1 MARVSQKKG
10 APSELSLPGAAPA
23 SSNPN
28 LSHFA
33 CFCLAAALPARAPE
47 AASSA
52 PAKKQDGHQACRFAP
67 QDRKVRREQFRNLL
81 RLRENVSTDPFQR
94 RTAHAPIDPKK
105 ILHCLY
111 YHHLG
116 LSVPLELSTMK
127 GQTSNNLA
135 NKICTVKASGSLASP
150 LMLTEMK
157 TAQHNFGS
165 FPKTQLRQSHL
176 ANERTKMINPKWKT
190 VPCIYMLN
198 SLKCPYGDRCSFA
211 HHEKEL
217 RDTACAN
224 PSPDESNA
232 RYKTE
237 MCKHIQM
244 RRPCPYG
251 DKCRFAHHRLEQ
263 RCNGNPEVEKR
274 RKFAHFYSQR
284 WEYPAS
290 YLEKIERQWKVEGR
304 NPHV

>member
-1 MARVSQKKG
+1 M
-10 APSELSLPGAAPA
+10 
-23 SSNPN
+23 
-28 LSHFA
+28 
-33 CFCLAAALPARAPE
+33 
-47 AASSA
+47 
-52 PAKKQDGHQACRFAP
+52 
-67 QDRKVRREQFRNLL
+67 
-81 RLRENVSTDPFQR
+81 STDPFQR

-165 FPKTQLRQSHL
+165 FPKTQFRQSHL

-290 YLEKIERQWKVEGR
+290 YLEKIERQWKAEGR

>member
-1 MARVSQKKG
+1 
-10 APSELSLPGAAPA
+10 
-23 SSNPN
+23 
-28 LSHFA
+28 
-33 CFCLAAALPARAPE
+33 
-47 AASSA
+47 
-52 PAKKQDGHQACRFAP
+52 
-67 QDRKVRREQFRNLL
+67 
-81 RLRENVSTDPFQR
+81 
-94 RTAHAPIDPKK
+94 
-105 ILHCLY
+105 
-111 YHHLG
+111 
-116 LSVPLELSTMK
+116 MK

-165 FPKTQLRQSHL
+165 FPKTQFRQPHL
-176 ANERTKMINPKWKT
+176 ANERSKMINPKWKT

-211 HHEKEL
+211 HNEKEL

-290 YLEKIERQWKVEGR
+290 YLEKIERQRKAEGR